1 MKIVSS
7 NGRYMVYS
15 DDLKTYDKIPAGTYN
30 VSFSKMSGFSL
41 SERPNVDEVSEK
53 IYGNYLSK
61 IDKTMKS
68 FELSKKN
75 FGIMLSGEKGMG
87 KSMFSRVVS
96 LEAIKRGMPVI
107 IVDSYIPG
115 ISNFISSI
123 DQEVMVMFDEFEKT
137 FKMDNENSNFDPQE
151 DLLTLLDG
159 FDNGKKL
166 FVMTCNSIYKIND
179 FLINRP
185 GRIHYHFRFS
195 YPTIEEIREYLKD
208 KISEDLY
215 KKEIPDIISFA
226 SKVDISYD
234 ILKAIAFEINNGYSF
249 KESVADLNMINDNEV
264 LYDILVEFSDGIISD
279 TTQEIDLFRDK
290 FEIRGLSRPGEDRYL
305 NVIIEKPEIVCNNG
319 NIEIVSGFSSGK
331 YSVKKITLNRRKHK
345 TFKYTV

>member
-87 KSMFSRVVS
+87 KSMFSRVLS
-96 LEAIKRGMPVI
+96 LEVIKRGMPVI
-107 IVDSYIPG
+107 VVDSYIPG

-137 FKMDNENSNFDPQE
+137 FKRDNENSNFDPQE

-166 FVMTCNSIYKIND
+166 FVMTCNSIYKINN

-195 YPTIEEIREYLKD
+195 YPTIEEIGEYLKD

-215 KKEIPDIISFA
+215 NKEISDIISFA

-234 ILKAIAFEINNGYSF
+234 VLKAIAFEMNNGYSF
-249 KESVADLNMINDNEV
+249 KESIADLNMINDEDV
-264 LYDILVEFSDGIISD
+264 LYNILVEFSDGVVSD
-279 TTQEIDLFRDK
+279 TTQEVDLFRGE
-290 FEIRGLSRPGEDRYL
+290 FEIRGLSRPDEDRYI
-305 NVIIEKPEIVCNNG
+305 NVFIKNPEIVYNNG
-319 NIEIVSGFSSGK
+319 NLEIINGFSSDK
-331 YSVKKITLNRRKHK
+331 HSIKKITLNKTKHK